1 MMKKSLM
8 KMTMTPAHDAVD
20 QYIHSLIG
28 TITSATIVGGDRKK
42 KGNMTELKQLEYND
56 GLVNFASLLQ
66 QHGVK
71 RVLMDFQMHYPGYF
85 MEIKNAINSYPNK
98 PAAALLRK

>member
-1 MMKKSLM
+1 MKLM
-8 KMTMTPAHDAVD
+8 EDMRLVQWKNKQFLNETEKRMT
-20 QYIHSLIG
+20 
-28 TITSATIVGGDRKK
+28 
-42 KGNMTELKQLEYND
+42 TELKQLEYND
-56 GLVNFASLLQ
+56 ALVNFASLLQ
-66 QHGVK
+66 QYGVK

>member
-1 MMKKSLM
+1 MMKKTLM
-8 KMTMTPAHDAVD
+8 KKTMPFAHDAVD
-20 QYIHSLIG
+20 HYIHSLIG
-28 TITSATIVGGDRKK
+28 IIVNATIVDGENKK
-42 KGNMTELKQLEYND
+42 KGIMTELKQLEYND

-85 MEIKNAINSYPNK
+85 MEIKNAINTYPNK